1 LVSAGVWGIAAVA
14 TLPPAINIA
23 AIIALDFME
32 GIELLEPWVY
42 ICLKVTKIIVN
53 LVTLVSYLQKKAE
66 NGS

>member
-1 LVSAGVWGIAAVA
+1 
-14 TLPPAINIA
+14 
-23 AIIALDFME
+23 ME

-53 LVTLVSYLQKKAE
+53 FVTLVSYLQKKAE

>member
-1 LVSAGVWGIAAVA
+1 
-14 TLPPAINIA
+14 
-23 AIIALDFME
+23 ME